1 MVDLVIIQA
10 VATAFVSPIRSA
22 MIPIPAQLF
31 VSVCVILVVV
41 HAILGATAY
50 LIFLERKVASWAQD
64 RIGPN
69 RTGFGMLQ
77 AVDGLLDRIGLTWLY
92 KKSFGGLGQALADG
106 IKLLLKE
113 DYTPPNVDRVLFF
126 LGPVLVVIPALIGW
140 AVVPWG
146 GNWIVPDLYL
156 FGHHVIAG
164 GKTVV
169 AVAPVNIG
177 VVYILAIGSVAVY
190 GLVLGAYASN
200 NKYSFLGGLRAT
212 AQMLSYEIP
221 MGICVLIM
229 ILYYKSM
236 DAGFMANTQAS
247 SAGEGIGTWGIFA
260 HPLLAII
267 FFICILAE
275 ANRAPFDLAEAEQEL
290 VGGFHTEYSSMK
302 WALFFLG
309 EYMHMITGC
318 AFFVILFLG
327 GWDLLPFFN
336 ETPITAGG
344 GEGFF
349 ATTLGGLLLVFLKFG
364 IFSGKIFLLLFIQ
377 MWVRWTLPRLR
388 FDQLMKLAWNGMIP
402 LMIVFLVIVGVMTSL
417 SKTYPWLSEWWVFLI
432 ANIAIAVIAAIIAPL
447 LPSGPP
453 VNRKVPLAGS
463 RFSPL
468 QESAR

>member
-1 MVDLVIIQA
+1 
-10 VATAFVSPIRSA
+10 
-22 MIPIPAQLF
+22 MISAQLF
-31 VSVCVILVVV
+31 VSLCVILVVV

-69 RTGFGMLQ
+69 RNGFGMLV
-77 AVDGLLDRIGLTWLY
+77 AVDGLLDRIGLGWLY
-92 KKSFGGLGQALADG
+92 KKSFAGLGQALADG

-113 DYTPPNVDRVLFF
+113 DYTPPHVDRVLFF
-126 LGPVLVVIPALIGW
+126 LGPILVVIPALIGW
-140 AVVPWG
+140 AVIPWG
-146 GNWIVPDLYL
+146 GTWDFPGFWQLD
-156 FGHHVIAG
+156 G
-164 GKTVV
+164 GGWLVEPGRAVV
-169 AVAPVNIG
+169 AVAPINIG
-177 VVYILAIGSVAVY
+177 VVYLLAIGSIAVY

-200 NKYSFLGGLRAT
+200 NKYAFLGGLRAT

-229 ILYYKSM
+229 IMFYQST
-236 DAGFMANTQAS
+236 DAGFMSNSQAS
-247 SAGEGIGTWGIFA
+247 SLGVGTWGIFA
-260 HPLLAII
+260 HPLLAVI

-318 AFFVILFLG
+318 AFFCVLFLG
-327 GWDLLPFFN
+327 GWDILPFVS
-336 ETPITAGG
+336 ETPLVAGG
-344 GEGFF
+344 DGALAG
-349 ATTLGGLLLVFLKFG
+349 ALGGLLLVLVKFG
-364 IFSGKIFLLLFIQ
+364 VFCGKVFFLLFVQ

-388 FDQLMKLAWNGMIP
+388 FDQLMKLAWRGMIP
-402 LMIVFLVIVGVMTSL
+402 LMIVMMVVVGVMTFL
-417 SKTYPWLSEWWVFLI
+417 GHRYPWMTQWWAF
-432 ANIAIAVIAAIIAPL
+432 AIVNVVVAVLAAVISPL

-453 VNRKVPLAGS
+453 VNRRVPLAGS

-468 QESAR
+468 EPASKV

>member
-1 MVDLVIIQA
+1 
-10 VATAFVSPIRSA
+10 
-22 MIPIPAQLF
+22 MISAQLF
-31 VSVCVILVVV
+31 ISLCVILVVV

-69 RTGFGMLQ
+69 RVGFGML
-77 AVDGLLDRIGLTWLY
+77 AAADGLLDKVGLAWLY
-92 KKSFGGLGQALADG
+92 QKSFGGLGQALADG

-126 LGPVLVVIPALIGW
+126 LGPILVVIPALIGW
-140 AVVPWG
+140 AVIPWG
-146 GNWIVPDLYL
+146 GTWDFPGLTLWGTELVAP
-156 FGHHVIAG
+156 
-164 GKTVV
+164 GKAVV
-169 AVAPVNIG
+169 AVAPINIG
-177 VVYILAIGSVAVY
+177 VVYMLAIGSIAVY

-200 NKYSFLGGLRAT
+200 NKFSFLGGLRAT

-229 ILYYKSM
+229 ILFYKST
-236 DAGFMANTQAS
+236 DAGFMANSQAS
-247 SAGEGIGTWGIFA
+247 SAGIGTWGILA
-260 HPLLAII
+260 HPLLAVI
-267 FFICILAE
+267 FFVCILAE

-318 AFFVILFLG
+318 AFFVVLFLG
-327 GWDLLPFFN
+327 GWDLHPFPFFDL
-336 ETPITAGG
+336 PLIAGG
-344 GEGFF
+344 AGEGFWS
-349 ATTLGGLLLVFLKFG
+349 TTLGGIVLVLLKFG
-364 IFSGKIFLLLFIQ
+364 VFSGKVAFLLFVQ

-388 FDQLMKLAWNGMIP
+388 FDQLMKLAWRGLIP
-402 LMIVFLVIVGVMTSL
+402 LMIVMMVVIGIMTWQGL
-417 SKTYPWLSEWWVFLI
+417 TQWWMFAIV
-432 ANIAIAVIAAIIAPL
+432 NIAVAIAAALIGPM

-453 VNRKVPLAGS
+453 VNRRVPLAGS

-468 QESAR
+468 EQTEASA

>member
-1 MVDLVIIQA
+1 
-10 VATAFVSPIRSA
+10 
-22 MIPIPAQLF
+22 MISAQLF
-31 VSVCVILVVV
+31 VSLCVILVVV

-69 RTGFGMLQ
+69 RVGFGML
-77 AVDGLLDRIGLTWLY
+77 AAADGLLDKIGLGWLY

-113 DYTPPNVDRVLFF
+113 DYTPPHVDRVLFF
-126 LGPVLVVIPALIGW
+126 LGPILVVIPALIGW
-140 AVVPWG
+140 AVIPWG
-146 GNWIVPDLYL
+146 GTWQFPGITLNGTEWVEPGRAI
-156 FGHHVIAG
+156 
-164 GKTVV
+164 V
-169 AVAPVNIG
+169 AVAPINIG
-177 VVYILAIGSVAVY
+177 VVYLLAIGSVAVY
-190 GLVLGAYASN
+190 GVVLGAYASN
-200 NKYSFLGGLRAT
+200 NKFAFLGGLRAT

-229 ILYYKSM
+229 ILFYQST
-236 DAGFMANTQAS
+236 DAGFMSNSQAS
-247 SAGEGIGTWGIFA
+247 SLGIGTWGLFA

-267 FFICILAE
+267 FFVCILAE

-318 AFFVILFLG
+318 AFFAVLFLG
-327 GWDLLPFFN
+327 GWDILPFVN
-336 ETPITAGG
+336 ETPLIAGG
-344 GEGFF
+344 EGGFF
-349 ATTLGGLLLVFLKFG
+349 ATALGGLLLVLIKFG
-364 IFSGKIFLLLFIQ
+364 VFTGKIFLLLFVQ
-377 MWVRWTLPRLR
+377 MWVRWTLPRFR
-388 FDQLMKLAWNGMIP
+388 FDQLMKLAWRGLIP
-402 LMIVFLVIVGVMTSL
+402 LMIVMMVIVGVMTRL
-417 SKTYPWLSEWWVFLI
+417 GWTQWWMFALI
-432 ANIAIAVIAAIIAPL
+432 NIAVAVAAAVISPL

-468 QESAR
+468 EQSEPA

>member
-1 MVDLVIIQA
+1 M
-10 VATAFVSPIRSA
+10 
-22 MIPIPAQLF
+22 IPAQLF

-50 LIFLERKVASWAQD
+50 LIFFERKVASWAQD

-69 RTGFGMLQ
+69 RVGFGML
-77 AVDGLLDRIGLTWLY
+77 AAADGLLDKIGLGWLY

-113 DYTPPNVDRVLFF
+113 DYTPPHVDRVLFF
-126 LGPVLVVIPALIGW
+126 LGPVLVAIPALIGW
-140 AVVPWG
+140 AVIPWG
-146 GNWIVPDLYL
+146 GNWEFPGLWQFADGSWLVEP
-156 FGHHVIAG
+156 GRA
-164 GKTVV
+164 VV
-169 AVAPVNIG
+169 AVAPINIG
-177 VVYILAIGSVAVY
+177 VVYLLAIGSIAVY

-200 NKYSFLGGLRAT
+200 NKFSFLGGLRAT

-229 ILYYKSM
+229 ILFYQST
-236 DAGFMANTQAS
+236 DAGFMSNSQAS
-247 SAGEGIGTWGIFA
+247 GLGIGTWGIFA

-267 FFICILAE
+267 FFVCILAE

-318 AFFVILFLG
+318 AFFAVLFLG
-327 GWDLLPFFN
+327 GWDIVPFVS
-336 ETPITAGG
+336 ETPLTAGG
-344 GEGFF
+344 EEAGWLGG
-349 ATTLGGLLLVFLKFG
+349 ALGGLLLVLLKFG
-364 IFSGKIFLLLFIQ
+364 VFSGKIFFLLFVQ

-388 FDQLMKLAWNGMIP
+388 FDQLMKLAWRGMIP
-402 LMIVFLVIVGVMTSL
+402 LMIVMMVVVGVMTRL
-417 SKTYPWLSEWWVFLI
+417 GLTQWWMFTLANVIVAVAAALI
-432 ANIAIAVIAAIIAPL
+432 SPL
-447 LPSGPP
+447 LPAGPP
-453 VNRKVPLAGS
+453 VNRRVQLAGS

-468 QESAR
+468 EQSTEV

>member
-1 MVDLVIIQA
+1 M
-10 VATAFVSPIRSA
+10 
-22 MIPIPAQLF
+22 IPAQLF
-31 VSVCVILVVV
+31 VSLCVILVVV

-77 AVDGLLDRIGLTWLY
+77 LVDGLLDRIGLAWLY

-113 DYTPPNVDRVLFF
+113 DYTPPNVDKILFF

-146 GNWIVPDLYL
+146 GNWDFPGITMFGYDLVASSADSPDGLP
-156 FGHHVIAG
+156 A
-164 GKTVV
+164 VV
-169 AVAPVNIG
+169 AVAPINIG
-177 VVYILAIGSVAVY
+177 VVYLLAIGSVAVY
-190 GLVLGAYASN
+190 GIVLGAYASN

-221 MGICVLIM
+221 MGVCVLIM
-229 ILYYKSM
+229 ILYYKTT
-236 DAGFMANTQAS
+236 DAGVMTNLQAS
-247 SAGEGIGTWGIFA
+247 SNGIGEWGIFA

-267 FFICILAE
+267 FFVCILAE

-318 AFFVILFLG
+318 AFFAILFLG
-327 GWDLLPFFN
+327 GWDILPFFN

-344 GEGFF
+344 EGGFF
-349 ATTLGGLLLVFLKFG
+349 ATALGGVVLVLLKFG
-364 IFSGKIFLLLFIQ
+364 VLSGKILLLLFIQ

-388 FDQLMKLAWNGMIP
+388 FDQLMKLAWRGLIP
-402 LMIVFLVIVGVMTSL
+402 LMIVMLVVVGLMTSMDFDQ
-417 SKTYPWLSEWWVFLI
+417 WWMFAI
-432 ANIAIAVIAAIIAPL
+432 ANIVVAVCAAAISPF
-447 LPSGPP
+447 LPAGPP
-453 VNRKVPLAGS
+453 VNRKVQLAGS
-463 RFSPL
+463 RFSPI
-468 QESAR
+468 EETA

>member
-1 MVDLVIIQA
+1 
-10 VATAFVSPIRSA
+10 
-22 MIPIPAQLF
+22 MISAQLF
-31 VSVCVILVVV
+31 VSLCVIMVVV
-41 HAILGATAY
+41 HTILGATAY

-69 RTGFGMLQ
+69 RVGFGMLQ
-77 AVDGLLDRIGLTWLY
+77 AIDGLLDRIGLGWLY

-106 IKLLLKE
+106 LKLLLKE

-140 AVVPWG
+140 AVIPWG
-146 GNWIVPDLYL
+146 GNWEFPGFWQFADGSWLVKP
-156 FGHHVIAG
+156 

-169 AVAPVNIG
+169 AVAPINIG
-177 VVYILAIGSVAVY
+177 VVYLLAIGSIAVY

-229 ILYYKSM
+229 IIYYQST

-247 SAGEGIGTWGIFA
+247 SAGIGVWGILA

-267 FFICILAE
+267 FFVCILAE

-318 AFFVILFLG
+318 AFFAILFLG
-327 GWDLLPFFN
+327 GWDMFPFFN

-344 GEGFF
+344 EDSL
-349 ATTLGGLLLVFLKFG
+349 LGGITLVLLKFSV
-364 IFSGKIFLLLFIQ
+364 FSFKVFLLLFAQ
-377 MWVRWTLPRLR
+377 MWIRWTLPRLR
-388 FDQLMKLAWNGMIP
+388 FDQLMKLAWRGLIP
-402 LMIVFLVIVGVMTSL
+402 LMIVMMVIVSIMTWQGL
-417 SKTYPWLSEWWVFLI
+417 DQWWMFLI
-432 ANIAIAVIAAIIAPL
+432 ANVVVAIAAALISPR

-463 RFSPL
+463 RFSPV
-468 QESAR
+468 QESV

>member
-1 MVDLVIIQA
+1 
-10 VATAFVSPIRSA
+10 
-22 MIPIPAQLF
+22 MISAQLF
-31 VSVCVILVVV
+31 VSLCVIAVVV

-77 AVDGLLDRIGLTWLY
+77 AVDGILDRIGLGWLY

-113 DYTPPNVDRVLFF
+113 DYTPPRVDKVLFL

-140 AVVPWG
+140 AVIPWG
-146 GNWIVPDLYL
+146 GNWDFPGLTL
-156 FGHHVIAG
+156 FGYELVRASSNPIDG
-164 GKTVV
+164 GLPAVV
-169 AVAPVNIG
+169 AVAPINIG
-177 VVYILAIGSVAVY
+177 VVYILAVGSVAVY

-221 MGICVLIM
+221 MGMCVLIM
-229 ILYYKSM
+229 ILFYKST
-236 DAGFMANTQAS
+236 DAGFMANSQAS
-247 SAGEGIGTWGIFA
+247 SAGVGVWGILA
-260 HPLLAII
+260 HPFIAII

-318 AFFVILFLG
+318 AFFAILFLG
-327 GWDLLPFFN
+327 GWHLPVGLIPFVDAM
-336 ETPITAGG
+336 PITAGG
-344 GEGFF
+344 EGGFF
-349 ATTLGGLLLVFLKFG
+349 ATALGGFLLVMLKFSV
-364 IFSGKIFLLLFIQ
+364 FAVKILFLLFIQ

-402 LMIVFLVIVGVMTSL
+402 LMILFLVVVGLMTWL
-417 SKTYPWLSEWWVFLI
+417 SKDYPIFGQWYMFLL
-432 ANIAIAVIAAIIAPL
+432 ANIGMAVIAALIAPL
-447 LPSGPP
+447 LPAGPP

-468 QESAR
+468 HDSV

>member
-1 MVDLVIIQA
+1 M
-10 VATAFVSPIRSA
+10 
-22 MIPIPAQLF
+22 IPAQLF
-31 VSVCVILVVV
+31 VSLCVILVVV

-69 RTGFGMLQ
+69 RVGFGMLQ
-77 AVDGLLDRIGLTWLY
+77 AVDGLLDRIGLAWLY

-113 DYTPPNVDRVLFF
+113 DYTPPNVDKVLFF
-126 LGPVLVVIPALIGW
+126 LGPILVVIPALIGW

-146 GNWIVPDLYL
+146 GNWDFPGLTL
-156 FGHHVIAG
+156 FGTELVAPG
-164 GKTVV
+164 MTVV
-169 AVAPVNIG
+169 AVAPINIG
-177 VVYILAIGSVAVY
+177 VVYLLAIGSVAVY

-229 ILYYKSM
+229 ILFYQST

-247 SAGEGIGTWGIFA
+247 SAGIGVWGICA

-267 FFICILAE
+267 FFVCILAE

-318 AFFVILFLG
+318 AFFAILFLG
-327 GWDLLPFFN
+327 GWDWGIVPFAGWD
-336 ETPITAGG
+336 EMSITAGG
-344 GEGFF
+344 EGGFF
-349 ATTLGGLLLVFLKFG
+349 ATALGGLLLVLLKFG
-364 IFSGKIFLLLFIQ
+364 VFSGKVFLLLFLQ
-377 MWVRWTLPRLR
+377 MWIRWTLPRLR
-388 FDQLMKLAWNGMIP
+388 FDQLMKLAWRGMIP
-402 LMIVFLVIVGVMTSL
+402 LMIVMMIVVGLMTHLGLDQWWMFLL
-417 SKTYPWLSEWWVFLI
+417 
-432 ANIAIAVIAAIIAPL
+432 ANIVVAVAAAVIGPM
-447 LPSGPP
+447 LPSGPA

-468 QESAR
+468 QESV

>member
-1 MVDLVIIQA
+1 
-10 VATAFVSPIRSA
+10 
-22 MIPIPAQLF
+22 MISAQLF
-31 VSVCVILVVV
+31 ISVCVILVVV

-69 RTGFGMLQ
+69 RVGFGMLQ
-77 AVDGLLDRIGLTWLY
+77 AVDGLLDRIGLGWLY
-92 KKSFGGLGQALADG
+92 RKSFGGLGQALADG

-113 DYTPPNVDRVLFF
+113 DYTPPNVDKVLFF

-146 GNWIVPDLYL
+146 GNWDFPGLTL
-156 FGHHVIAG
+156 FGTELVAASPD
-164 GKTVV
+164 GKPAVV

-177 VVYILAIGSVAVY
+177 VVYLLAIGSVAVY

-229 ILYYKSM
+229 ILYYQST

-247 SAGEGIGTWGIFA
+247 THGVGTWGIFA

-318 AFFVILFLG
+318 AFFAILFLG
-327 GWDLLPFFN
+327 GWDILPFVN

-344 GEGFF
+344 EGGFF
-349 ATTLGGLLLVFLKFG
+349 ATALGGLLLVLMKFG
-364 IFSGKIFLLLFIQ
+364 VFTSKIFLLLFIQ

-402 LMIVFLVIVGVMTSL
+402 LMIVFLVVVGLMTML
-417 SKTYPWLSEWWVFLI
+417 SKDYPWLGQWWMFAI
-432 ANIAIAVIAAIIAPL
+432 ANVAMAVVAAAIAPL

-468 QESAR
+468 EKPAS